1 MAPLLVHSLLFPVMI
16 IGLLKVLSSWKERKA
31 RSIHYP
37 PGPPGRLFG
46 GNLKDIPVKKPW
58 LAYADW
64 AKQYGDVMHL
74 QMSGDHAIILSSAK
88 AANDLLDKRSRIY
101 SSRGKELED
110 VMKLTGWDFNIGFQN
125 YGEAWRKNRRLYQ
138 QHFRPDA
145 VANRLRPSI
154 EKCIAVFLNNLI
166 DSPES
171 LSGGLALTTMYG
183 IKVADGN
190 NPLLVLAKKTVHTLD
205 DVFAPRFVSIV
216 SRFPLVNSVPEW
228 VPFFGPA
235 RRVIDETRKYLHD
248 LREIPVQDVQ
258 RDMNLNAE
266 NGGLVAEVMRE
277 KLGNEE
283 STEELEAIK
292 DMAAMVFAAS
302 ADTILSSTGSF
313 FLAMARN
320 SEVQQKAQDEI
331 DAVVGR
337 DRLPTLEDRKSLPYI
352 EAIYRETM
360 RTNPAVPL
368 GLPHYTTEDD
378 FYNGHYI
385 PKGTTVSANIWA
397 MTHDERVYTRPH
409 EFKPER
415 FFNDSGDLNDDD
427 TILAFGFG
435 RRVCVGRHMA
445 ETTLWLTFAS
455 VLASFVIS
463 KNKDSTQDKDLSEFY
478 SDGPF
483 FS

>member
-1 MAPLLVHSLLFPVMI
+1 MATLSYTLGFVLAIVMI
-16 IGLLKVLSSWKERKA
+16 LLKTLFSHLKER
-31 RSIHYP
+31 RTRPRYP

-58 LAYADW
+58 IAYADW

-74 QMSGDHAIILSSAK
+74 QMSGDHAVILSSAK
-88 AANDLLDKRSRIY
+88 ASNDLLDKRSRIY
-101 SSRGKELED
+101 SARGNED
-110 VMKLTGWDFNIGFQN
+110 VVKMTGWHFNMAFQD

-145 VANRLRPSI
+145 VASRLRPSI
-154 EKCIAVFLNNLI
+154 EKCITVLLNNLI

-183 IKVADGN
+183 IKVTDGN
-190 NPLLVLAKKTVHTLD
+190 NPLLLLAKKTVHTLD
-205 DVFAPRFVSIV
+205 DVFAPHFVSIV
-216 SRFPLVNSVPEW
+216 SRFPFVDTVPEW
-228 VPFFGPA
+228 MPFFGPA

-248 LREIPVQDVQ
+248 LREIPVQNLQ

-292 DMAAMVFAAS
+292 DMAAIVFAAS
-302 ADTILSSTGSF
+302 ADTTLSSTGSF

-320 SEVQQKAQDEI
+320 PEVQRKAQDEI

-337 DRLPTLEDRKSLPYI
+337 DRLPTLEDRKYLPYI

-378 FYNGHYI
+378 FYNGHFI
-385 PKGTTVSANIWA
+385 PKGTAVSANIW
-397 MTHDERVYTRPH
+397 
-409 EFKPER
+409 
-415 FFNDSGDLNDDD
+415 
-427 TILAFGFG
+427 
-435 RRVCVGRHMA
+435 
-445 ETTLWLTFAS
+445 
-455 VLASFVIS
+455 
-463 KNKDSTQDKDLSEFY
+463 
-478 SDGPF
+478 
-483 FS
+483 